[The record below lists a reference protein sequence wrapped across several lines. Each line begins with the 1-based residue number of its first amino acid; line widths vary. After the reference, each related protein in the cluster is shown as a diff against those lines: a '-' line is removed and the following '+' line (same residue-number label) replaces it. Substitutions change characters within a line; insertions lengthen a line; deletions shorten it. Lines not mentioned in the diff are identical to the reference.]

1 VRHGDAHSWVEVYVD
16 GRGWLTFDPT
26 PSAGAQPLDHGGF
39 FGLMR
44 DMFEA
49 VSQGWDRYV
58 VGYDLPT
65 QVSLFHRIQRVME
78 SARRHLSPDG
88 SSSTLGSKK
97 RWLYVG
103 GGVLVVAVGIWLFVR
118 RKKAPSKSEDRDAG
132 KARQQRLATQL
143 WLQLEEAL
151 QARGAS
157 RPRHVPPLR
166 FAEQLRAER
175 KDAVGDE
182 AFALASRY
190 ALARFGNEEQREF
203 ERRVAMLRRGAR
215 GETRTEAS

>member
-1 VRHGDAHSWVEVYVD
+1 
-16 GRGWLTFDPT
+16 
-26 PSAGAQPLDHGGF
+26 
-39 FGLMR
+39 
-44 DMFEA
+44 MFEA

-65 QVSLFHRIQRVME
+65 QMSLFHRIQRSME
-78 SARRHLSPDG
+78 KARRGLLPEG
-88 SSSTLGSKK
+88 GPSTSGISKK
-97 RWLYVG
+97 KLAWIG
-103 GGVLVVAVGIWLFVR
+103 GGIGLGALGLYLVL
-118 RKKAPSKSEDRDAG
+118 RKRKPTNKTEDRDGG
-132 KARQQRLATQL
+132 KAGQQRLATQL
-143 WLQLEEAL
+143 WLQVEEAL

-190 ALARFGNEEQREF
+190 ALARF
-203 ERRVAMLRRGAR
+203 
-215 GETRTEAS
+215 